1 MITVV
6 GSLNMDL
13 VVQTER
19 IPRVG
24 ETVLGGEFNQIE
36 GGKGGNQAVAAARL
50 GGDVKMIGAVGQDDM
65 GRQLLASLEKDEIDI
80 SRIKL
85 SSEPSGMAMILVDAA
100 GNNSITVVSGANFD
114 INVDDIRRD
123 EDLFARSSVVLAQL
137 ECPLDVVAE
146 ALSLA
151 KEHDCLTVL
160 NPAPAQALPAEL
172 LADVDILTPNETELE
187 LLSGMGTS
195 SMEECTAAGEKLMA
209 SGVKSLIVTLG
220 SRGCLYMEGD
230 VAEHYPSY
238 LVKMTDSTAAGDCF
252 NGALVAALDNGS
264 SIHDAIHFAMKASA
278 ISVTRA
284 GAQPSLPT
292 QEEMADFAAW
302 YEERRL
308 DKS

>member
-65 GRQLLASLEKDEIDI
+65 GRQLLASLVKDEIDI

-114 INVDDIRRD
+114 INVDDIR
-123 EDLFARSSVVLAQL
+123 
-137 ECPLDVVAE
+137 
-146 ALSLA
+146 
-151 KEHDCLTVL
+151 
-160 NPAPAQALPAEL
+160 
-172 LADVDILTPNETELE
+172 
-187 LLSGMGTS
+187 
-195 SMEECTAAGEKLMA
+195 
-209 SGVKSLIVTLG
+209 
-220 SRGCLYMEGD
+220 
-230 VAEHYPSY
+230 
-238 LVKMTDSTAAGDCF
+238 
-252 NGALVAALDNGS
+252 
-264 SIHDAIHFAMKASA
+264 
-278 ISVTRA
+278 
-284 GAQPSLPT
+284 
-292 QEEMADFAAW
+292 
-302 YEERRL
+302 
-308 DKS
+308 